1 MICFRAGLLFG
12 GTWTGVRNGLTAT
25 LWNSVTCKILHLGA
39 NNPTQYY
46 RLGPGWRERSLTDK
60 YLKVLMKKTEN
71 ESSVHL
77 WNTDKNWQPGC
88 ISKSVLIRSRK
99 AILLCSCETT
109 SQAHV
114 KDGILHLNHF
124 NYSKLTSSRCAISST
139 VSSFGL
145 PSTRMTLVHG
155 VGPVKVIRLVR
166 WGEWNT
172 WCARRGC
179 EKLWGLSSFKR
190 RRLREDL
197 TYLVG
202 GHREDEA
209 SSSWRYMVTG
219 LESMDT
225 SWSMG
230 DSPMGPFNMI
240 MRKHWKTLPRG
251 SVESPH
257 GFWDI

>member
-88 ISKSVLIRSRK
+88 ISRSVLIRSRK

-114 KDGILHLNHF
+114 KDEILHLNHF
-124 NYSKLTSSRCAISST
+124 NYSKLTSSRCAIFASGKWLFQYLQNFINVFIVVINYSQTSPDYQT
-139 VSSFGL
+139 VITDKPNFHHEQS
-145 PSTRMTLVHG
+145 
-155 VGPVKVIRLVR
+155 
-166 WGEWNT
+166 
-172 WCARRGC
+172 
-179 EKLWGLSSFKR
+179 
-190 RRLREDL
+190 D
-197 TYLVG
+197 
-202 GHREDEA
+202 
-209 SSSWRYMVTG
+209 
-219 LESMDT
+219 
-225 SWSMG
+225 
-230 DSPMGPFNMI
+230 
-240 MRKHWKTLPRG
+240 
-251 SVESPH
+251 
-257 GFWDI
+257 